1 MIRRR
6 AGVCIQIGV
15 KMTAPEL
22 LESYFKKV
30 AIGWAEEDGISKD
43 GEEYDLIIED
53 FISEVKHETRSGDF
67 ETNIT
72 PPCLRNYEVKS
83 VAKKLKHEDFDGYIG
98 WNYYYGG
105 GKHSN
110 PEELEWVGEAYF
122 LELVE
127 QREIVTIERIFKKE

>member
-1 MIRRR
+1 
-6 AGVCIQIGV
+6 
-15 KMTAPEL
+15 MTAPEL

-30 AIGWAEEDGISKD
+30 AINWAEDDGISKD

-53 FISEVKHETRSGDF
+53 FISEVQHETRRGDF

-72 PPCLRNYEVKS
+72 PPYLRHYEVKS
-83 VAKKLKHEDFDGYIG
+83 VAMKLEHEDFDGYIG

-110 PEELEWVGEAYF
+110 PQELEWVCDAYF
-122 LELVE
+122 LKLVKE
-127 QREIVTIERIFKKE
+127 EKILIIEKIFKKVNK